1 MSSRASSTSCTG
13 IPNPP
18 LTPTALHAC
27 PRTLHLAS
35 PPHRPHAQ
43 VTSPARAPCRTAA
56 SSVRAHPRT
65 AGAWP
70 AARQAR
76 CGGLRRPAQR
86 ARVGGWRS
94 GRLPSESD
102 VQCARVACRDG
113 QRARGRGKAAW
124 GGAGQLDGW
133 SGPSAGPAP
142 PPPQAAASP
151 HAADI
156 RVIWSV
162 CWRAAGVAL
171 RLPATRPP
179 QSPPPRRDPVTRPAG
194 GIASSRLAPAWLA
207 GCGRLVQAAG
217 EGRCVGSE
225 RKGLRKEAC
234 FTVSNLVA
242 GSRPHLQVTHTPR
255 LLGGARRASGRRLSC
270 AGPAVRENPAAAVVK
285 TLFSGLDQCRS
296 EALNPRQATAVC
308 CIAHPGLCAGPAPGG
323 AGRRA
328 TLCASACACLGW
340 PRRRQPV
347 TAHRADPCEGAVRV
361 ARAAEAAD
369 EGTRRPPVYGPW
381 RLVVTHGHPRQPG
394 APVERGPRQLD
405 TSAAAARRR

>member
-194 GIASSRLAPAWLA
+194 GIASSRLAPAWLV

-217 EGRCVGSE
+217 EGRWAATARGCA
-225 RKGLRKEAC
+225 R
-234 FTVSNLVA
+234 
-242 GSRPHLQVTHTPR
+242 
-255 LLGGARRASGRRLSC
+255 RRASPS
-270 AGPAVRENPAAAVVK
+270 P
-285 TLFSGLDQCRS
+285 TSS
-296 EALNPRQATAVC
+296 
-308 CIAHPGLCAGPAPGG
+308 PAPGPTSRSHTPPASLAAPAARV
-323 AGRRA
+323 AGVSHAQARQCGRIRRRPSSRHSLA
-328 TLCASACACLGW
+328 ALINADLKLSTLVKPRQYVASLIPACAQARHLAGPGGGPHC
-340 PRRRQPV
+340 V
-347 TAHRADPCEGAVRV
+347 HRLVRV
-361 ARAAEAAD
+361 SGGPAGGSRSPLTAQTHARALSESR
-369 EGTRRPPVYGPW
+369 EPLKPPTR
-381 RLVVTHGHPRQPG
+381 
-394 APVERGPRQLD
+394 ARGGLRCTDLGGW
-405 TSAAAARRR
+405 S